1 MRLDDRRHSARGP
14 LVAAALTVLA
24 LVVVGCSAG
33 ESESGETTSSPSASS
48 ASASVSPFPI
58 SKDGSIITPNGYVFK
73 GDFAICNQAK
83 CGEPDEN
90 GNAQCTC
97 QVLQDTWTLS
107 PVPTSA
113 FQSLESADIIM
124 STFTTTNVTK
134 ANSVKCTG
142 GQYAD
147 CYGALCT
154 TNDDGTATC
163 TCPVVDQNPGEWMK
177 YVDSCSG
184 PDVGCSAD
192 LVSAAP
198 LFPPEGSTSFT
209 YFGDAVKQAGDSIP
223 GIPEACLVPS
233 ASSSE

>member
-1 MRLDDRRHSARGP
+1 MLFVGS
-14 LVAAALTVLA
+14 LIVA
-24 LVVVGCSAG
+24 GCSTGDAD
-33 ESESGETTSSPSASS
+33 SSDTTSSPTASS
-48 ASASVSPFPI
+48 STASVSPFPI
-58 SKDGSIITPNGYVFK
+58 STDGSIITPNGYVFK

-83 CGEPDEN
+83 CGEPDAN

-113 FQSLESADIIM
+113 FEALDNVDLIM
-124 STFTTTNVTK
+124 STFTTSNVTK
-134 ANSVKCTG
+134 ANSVKCNG

-154 TNDDGTATC
+154 TNEDGTATC

-184 PDVGCSAD
+184 RDVGCSAD

-198 LFPPEGSTSFT
+198 LFLPEGSTSFT
-209 YFGDAVKQAGDSIP
+209 YFADAVKQSGDSIP
-223 GIPEACLVPS
+223 DIPEACSVSS
-233 ASSSE
+233 ASSSG